1 MRAAGHYG
9 QGALLE
15 QDAPADTP
23 FPLFERWWNE
33 ALQANLV
40 EPSAMGL
47 ATVGADG
54 QPSLR
59 MVLLKHFDER
69 GFVFYTNYASRK
81 SSELAV
87 QARVAATLWWDRL
100 ERQVRIEGPVERAT
114 EAEGDAYF
122 ASRPVGSRLG
132 AWASRQSAPVSDR
145 AALEKK
151 LAEVTARF
159 AQEVPRPPFWG
170 GWRIIP
176 ATIEFWQ
183 GRRDRLHDRLLY
195 TRTGQGWSRQRLQP

>member
-1 MRAAGHYG
+1 MRAAGQYS

-15 QDAPADTP
+15 QDTPADTP
-23 FPLFERWWNE
+23 FPLLNHWWQE
-33 ALQANLV
+33 AVQANLV

-69 GFVFYTNYASRK
+69 GFVFYTNYNSRK
-81 SSELAV
+81 SNELSG
-87 QARVAATLWWDRL
+87 QGKVAATLWWDRL
-100 ERQVRIEGPVERAT
+100 ERQIRIEGRIERAT
-114 EAEGDAYF
+114 DAEGDVYF

-132 AWASRQSAPVSDR
+132 AWASSQSATVADR
-145 AALEKK
+145 GTLERQ
-151 LAEVTARF
+151 LAEVTTRF
-159 AQEVPRPPFWG
+159 GSEVPRPPFWG
-170 GWRIIP
+170 GWRIVP

-195 TRTGQGWSRQRLQP
+195 TQGKNGWTRQRLQP